1 MWKGSC
7 LLVKREPNRKR
18 PIRKTARFTA
28 VEIEEIKRQQVEA
41 GYNQFGAFARY
52 RLMNSPIFNVSLID
66 SKAILPSI
74 RSIGDQLN
82 QITHTVNL
90 AGTISKSQ
98 VMAVK
103 ALVAQLSKLL
113 NKHLLQDTEFE
124 VALESALNKPHKK

>member
-1 MWKGSC
+1 MA
-7 LLVKREPNRKR
+7 KREPNRKR

-28 VEIEEIKRQQVEA
+28 AEIAEIKRQQVES

-66 SKAILPSI
+66 SKTILPSV

-113 NKHLLQDTEFE
+113 NEHLLQDTEFE
-124 VALESALNKPHKK
+124 AALESALNEPHKK

>member
-1 MWKGSC
+1 M
-7 LLVKREPNRKR
+7 VKREPNRKR

-28 VEIEEIKRQQVEA
+28 AEIAEIKRQQGEA

-66 SKAILPSI
+66 SKAILSSI

-103 ALVAQLSKLL
+103 ELVAQLSKLL
-113 NKHLLQDTEFE
+113 NEHLLKDTEFE
-124 VALESALNKPHKK
+124 AALASALNRPYKK